1 MSPPSKA
8 LAEFVAEATEILE
21 ALGKDLLVLD
31 ERRGQEADP
40 ERVNGIFRAAHSLKG
55 LAGLFGQERISR
67 LAHGTEDLLDRLRLG
82 KLLLDDAVLDTLIEA
97 LDAFQSLLAET
108 ARGSETDALSRRVE
122 GMAERL
128 IRLGEAPVARD
139 EDPLERLELE
149 AQVRSVF
156 TEYEEH
162 RLRENVRRGVA
173 LWRVRAAFDLSDFD
187 KGLADLNTRLKP
199 LGEVISTLP
208 SARPGGAHGIA
219 FDLIFGTQVSVTELE
234 SGLSGTPAELAP
246 LNVRPLGVPATAH
259 SAEVLARVVE
269 PPAIVVEPPG
279 TRPESPGV
287 ATPAPK
293 RGGKKRGAKG
303 AAEGRQPSLPLTE
316 QGPGVARGDAGRE
329 SAGMGQ
335 GAGGASSTSLTGASP
350 MGQGAGGAS
359 ASPQMPGMHSM
370 GQGASGANPSAQV
383 PGMGAP
389 SSPLSG
395 TYPMGAGAE
404 GVASAAHLSGTFTGA
419 NPSVDPGL
427 AAGARGPGAP
437 SAAWSA
443 TVASSG
449 VFPSGLRSPS
459 TGPGGGPSPQGGSGT
474 TGPSLVTYLQGPGG
488 RAPVRAVS
496 TSAEAPASAPPTTVA
511 AAAPEPSLRSL
522 TQTVRVDIGKLD
534 GLINMVGELLLIK
547 ANLQRLAESARQDGV
562 VPLSKLFGQ
571 ELARETRGLERKL
584 EALQEGLLEARMVPV
599 GQVFDKLARLV
610 RRITREAGKE
620 IDFVISGG
628 EVELDKLIVEELSDP
643 LMHLIRNAID
653 HGVESPDA
661 RLAAGKSRRA
671 VVALRAVQKGN
682 HVVIEVSDD
691 GAGIDELRVREV
703 ALTRGLITFA
713 QAEEMGRRELLNLI
727 FLPGFSTAR
736 SVSELSGR
744 GVGLDVVKNN
754 LGNLSGIIDVWSER
768 GKGTA
773 FHLTLPVTLAIIR
786 ALVVGVSARTYA
798 VPLNS
803 VLEILSVQPREIR
816 TVERREVL
824 DLRGQTL
831 PFVRLS
837 RLFGLPERPVSR
849 YFVVVVGL
857 AQERLGIAVDELHGQ
872 QDIVTKPLGG
882 RLQSVRGISGA
893 TDLGNRTPVLVL
905 DVGALLEDGLALER
919 RRA

>member
-21 ALGKDLLVLD
+21 SLGKDLLVLD

-97 LDAFQSLLAET
+97 LDAFQALLAET
-108 ARGSETDALSRRVE
+108 ARGAETDVLTQRVN

-128 IRLGEAPVARD
+128 ARLGEPPAAQD

-199 LGEVISTLP
+199 MGEVISTLP

-219 FDLIFGTQVSVTELE
+219 FDLIFGTQVTLTELE
-234 SGLSGTPAELAP
+234 SGLMGTPAELSP
-246 LNVRPLGVPATAH
+246 LTVRPPEPTAVAR
-259 SAEVLARVVE
+259 SAEALQRAME
-269 PPAIVVEPPG
+269 SPAIVLGAPP
-279 TRPESPGV
+279 TVDAV
-287 ATPAPK
+287 AAPPAPAPSK
-293 RGGKKRGAKG
+293 RGGKKRGPRAPVASTPG
-303 AAEGRQPSLPLTE
+303 GQPLLPL
-316 QGPGVARGDAGRE
+316 GDSVPHA
-329 SAGMGQ
+329 SAVP
-335 GAGGASSTSLTGASP
+335 GGASPSVVKTLEGLSLPAQGRAVSGRFPAAEVLRSHAASSEEGGGATAGATGA
-350 MGQGAGGAS
+350 
-359 ASPQMPGMHSM
+359 
-370 GQGASGANPSAQV
+370 
-383 PGMGAP
+383 
-389 SSPLSG
+389 
-395 TYPMGAGAE
+395 
-404 GVASAAHLSGTFTGA
+404 
-419 NPSVDPGL
+419 
-427 AAGARGPGAP
+427 
-437 SAAWSA
+437 
-443 TVASSG
+443 
-449 VFPSGLRSPS
+449 
-459 TGPGGGPSPQGGSGT
+459 
-474 TGPSLVTYLQGPGG
+474 GPSLVTYLQGPGG
-488 RAPVRAVS
+488 RASVRKVMS
-496 TSAEAPASAPPTTVA
+496 SAEAPGKPPPVA
-511 AAAPEPSLRSL
+511 APTVPVEPSLRSL

-610 RRITREAGKE
+610 RRITRDAGKE
-620 IDFVISGG
+620 IDFVIGGG

-653 HGVESPDA
+653 HGVESPDS

-671 VVALRAVQKGN
+671 VVALRAEQKGN

-703 ALTRGLITFA
+703 ALSRGLITFA

-824 DLRGQTL
+824 DVRGQTL

-905 DVGALLEDGLALER
+905 DVAALLEDGLALER

>member
-1 MSPPSKA
+1 MNPGSKA
-8 LAEFVAEATEILE
+8 LAEFVAEATEILD
-21 ALGKDLLVLD
+21 ALARDLLVLD

-40 ERVNGIFRAAHSLKG
+40 DLVNGIFRAAHSLKG
-55 LAGLFGQERISR
+55 LSGLFGQERISR

-82 KLLLDDAVLDTLIEA
+82 KLLLDGAVLDALIEA
-97 LDAFQSLLAET
+97 LDAFQ
-108 ARGSETDALSRRVE
+108 AL
-122 GMAERL
+122 
-128 IRLGEAPVARD
+128 LGEAARGTETEGLSGRVD
-139 EDPLERLELE
+139 VMAARLASLGAPTEVSEDDPLDRLELE

-187 KGLADLNTRLKP
+187 KGLAELNARLKP

-208 SARPGGAHGIA
+208 SAQPGGAHGIA
-219 FDLIFGTQVSVTELE
+219 FDLIFGGQVDSAALAAGLE
-234 SGLSGTPAELAP
+234 GTPAELAP
-246 LNVRPLGVPATAH
+246 LVVRPAVDAVTPALVRAAQPAVTVRQGALKSPGAGSEKASPSEKGRAARSSAPAPGSTEHSGAVAQGRVASSDAASFAH
-259 SAEVLARVVE
+259 STPTGETAAVS
-269 PPAIVVEPPG
+269 PG
-279 TRPESPGV
+279 AAKPGRSGRTGTGAGSALGAPESGSDARGEGNATGAPDTASTATTKRNGGRKRASRAASATHPEEQQPLLPHLSEDAAQGGASEGV
-287 ATPAPK
+287 AHLDPSDSGAPASPEVFVSHEPVAAPEVTPAPLV
-293 RGGKKRGAKG
+293 AYLQG
-303 AAEGRQPSLPLTE
+303 AAKAAPKGLS
-316 QGPGVARGDAGRE
+316 VA
-329 SAGMGQ
+329 
-335 GAGGASSTSLTGASP
+335 P
-350 MGQGAGGAS
+350 
-359 ASPQMPGMHSM
+359 
-370 GQGASGANPSAQV
+370 
-383 PGMGAP
+383 
-389 SSPLSG
+389 
-395 TYPMGAGAE
+395 
-404 GVASAAHLSGTFTGA
+404 
-419 NPSVDPGL
+419 
-427 AAGARGPGAP
+427 AP
-437 SAAWSA
+437 SA
-443 TVASSG
+443 
-449 VFPSGLRSPS
+449 
-459 TGPGGGPSPQGGSGT
+459 PGAGS
-474 TGPSLVTYLQGPGG
+474 
-488 RAPVRAVS
+488 
-496 TSAEAPASAPPTTVA
+496 APASTGSGPA
-511 AAAPEPSLRSL
+511 AQTADTSLRSL
-522 TQTVRVDIGKLD
+522 TQTVRVDIGRLD

-547 ANLQRLAESARQDGV
+547 ANLQRLAESARQDGAV
-562 VPLSKLFGQ
+562 ALSKLFGQ

-620 IDFVISGG
+620 IEFVISGG

-671 VVALRAVQKGN
+671 VVSLRAEQKGN

-691 GAGIDELRVREV
+691 GAGIDEVRVREV
-703 ALTRGLITFA
+703 AITRGLITFA
-713 QAEEMGRRELLNLI
+713 QAQEMSRRELLNLI
-727 FLPGFSTAR
+727 FQPGFSTAR

-768 GKGTA
+768 GKGTS

-786 ALVVGVSARTYA
+786 ALLVGVSGRTYA

-803 VLEILSVQPREIR
+803 VLEIISVQPRDIR

-824 DLRGQTL
+824 DVRGQTL
-831 PFVRLS
+831 PFVRLA
-837 RLFGLPERPVSR
+837 RMFALPDRPVSR

-882 RLQSVRGISGA
+882 RLQSIRGISGA
-893 TDLGNRTPVLVL
+893 TDLGNRRTVLVL
-905 DVGALLEDGLALER
+905 DVAALLEEGMSPER

>member
-31 ERRGQEADP
+31 ERRGHEADP

-97 LDAFQSLLAET
+97 LDAFQALLAET
-108 ARGSETDALSRRVE
+108 ARGSETEGLSRRVE

-128 IRLGEAPVARD
+128 IRLGEAPIALD

-219 FDLIFGTQVSVTELE
+219 FDLIFGTHVSVMELE

-246 LNVRPLGVPATAH
+246 LNVRPVGVPATAH

-269 PPAIVVEPPG
+269 TPAIVVEPPG
-279 TRPESPGV
+279 TRPEVSTV
-287 ATPAPK
+287 APPTTK

-303 AAEGRQPSLPLTE
+303 TAEGRQPSLPLTE
-316 QGPGVARGDAGRE
+316 QGPGVAPGGAGRE
-329 SAGMGQ
+329 DVG
-335 GAGGASSTSLTGASP
+335 TSP
-350 MGQGAGGAS
+350 MGQGGGNS
-359 ASPQMPGMHSM
+359 
-370 GQGASGANPSAQV
+370 SAQV
-383 PGMGAP
+383 PGMH
-389 SSPLSG
+389 
-395 TYPMGAGAE
+395 PMEHGAE
-404 GVASAAHLSGTFTGA
+404 GVNPSGQIPGTFPLGPGAGGAASAHLSGASTMGPGAGGVNPSSAPPTGA
-419 NPSVDPGL
+419 IPPGLIPPSDPGL
-427 AAGARGPGAP
+427 PAGTRGPGAP
-437 SAAWSA
+437 SAGWSA
-443 TVASSG
+443 TVANSG
-449 VFPSGLRSPS
+449 VFPSGLRSSPVM
-459 TGPGGGPSPQGGSGT
+459 GPGGVALPQGGSGS

-496 TSAEAPASAPPTTVA
+496 TSAEAPASTPPPTVA

-620 IDFVISGG
+620 IDFVIGGG

-905 DVGALLEDGLALER
+905 DVGALLEDGLAMER

>member
-82 KLLLDDAVLDTLIEA
+82 RLLLDDAVLDTLIEA

-108 ARGSETDALSRRVE
+108 ARGLETEGLSRRVE

-128 IRLGEAPVARD
+128 IRLGEVPVARD

-162 RLRENVRRGVA
+162 RLRENMRRGVA

-219 FDLIFGTQVSVTELE
+219 FDLIFGTHVSVTELE

-246 LNVRPLGVPATAH
+246 LNVRPVGVPATAH

-316 QGPGVARGDAGRE
+316 QGPGAVQGDAGHE
-329 SAGMGQ
+329 NAGAQ
-335 GAGGASSTSLTGASP
+335 GADGVPATYLAGSYP
-350 MGQGAGGAS
+350 MGQGAGGV
-359 ASPQMPGMHSM
+359 
-370 GQGASGANPSAQV
+370 NPSSV
-383 PGMGAP
+383 HP
-389 SSPLSG
+389 
-395 TYPMGAGAE
+395 
-404 GVASAAHLSGTFTGA
+404 TGA
-419 NPSVDPGL
+419 IPPGVVPPADSGL

-449 VFPSGLRSPS
+449 AFPSGLRSSPS
-459 TGPGGGPSPQGGSGT
+459 TGPGGGPLPQGASGT

-488 RAPVRAVS
+488 RAPVRAVT
-496 TSAEAPASAPPTTVA
+496 TSAEAPTSAPPTTVA
-511 AAAPEPSLRSL
+511 STTPEPSLRSL

-620 IDFVISGG
+620 IDFVIGGG